1 MFGRIFFSLYF
12 CKLNMEELWYAL
24 GCISSRKELHV
35 RDEARHAGLPS
46 FVPLK
51 YEVHTRRGVRQRMLV
66 PALTGLLFVRGT
78 LDQVQEYIEKSH
90 YTIFIRKSTFSN
102 RQDYL
107 TVSLQAMDN
116 FIAAT
121 ENHEEHIT
129 YFKPGEITLREGDQ
143 VRIRGGFYDGREGV
157 IMRIKGKRNR
167 HLVVQIPGVVFAA
180 IELTTDMLELKE
192 TSKEKPSKNIDE
204 DKRLVFN
211 LAHRLLFDF
220 SDKYQNENEYY
231 LLRSE
236 LRRAQSRL
244 STFRGYTPS
253 TECELAL
260 PLYMAAVHLEE
271 DVDRAQ
277 QRLTQ
282 VIAKLKPTSLLRVKA
297 QLYLAVLSHD
307 DALLGELQSLFQQW
321 RKSPL
326 SDNQR
331 SLMDELSRIM

>member
-1 MFGRIFFSLYF
+1 
-12 CKLNMEELWYAL
+12 MEELWYAL
-24 GCISSRKELHV
+24 GCTSPRKELRV
-35 RDEARHAGLPS
+35 RDEARVNGLQS

-66 PALTGLLFVRGT
+66 PAVTGMIFVRGT
-78 LDQVQEYIEKSH
+78 LDQAKEYVENSH

-102 RQDYL
+102 KQDYL
-107 TVSLQAMDN
+107 SVSLQVMDN

-143 VRIRGGFYDGREGV
+143 VRIRGGLYQGREGV

-167 HLVVQIPGVVFAA
+167 HLVVQIPGVVYAA
-180 IELTTDMLELKE
+180 IELTTDMLELKD
-192 TSKEKPSKNIDE
+192 TSKEKPSKNLDE
-204 DKRLVFN
+204 DKRLLFD
-211 LAHRLLFDF
+211 LSHRLLFDF

-244 STFRGYTPS
+244 SSFHGYTPA

-260 PLYMAAVHLEE
+260 PMYMAAVHLGEG
-271 DVDRAQ
+271 VDKAQ
-277 QRLTQ
+277 ERLVQ
-282 VIAKLKPTSLLRVKA
+282 AIARLKPTSLLRTKA
-297 QLYLAVLSHD
+297 QLYLSVLSHD
-307 DALLGELQSLFQQW
+307 DALLGEVQSLFRQW

-326 SDNQR
+326 SANQR
-331 SLMDELSRIM
+331 SLIDELTRIQPEK